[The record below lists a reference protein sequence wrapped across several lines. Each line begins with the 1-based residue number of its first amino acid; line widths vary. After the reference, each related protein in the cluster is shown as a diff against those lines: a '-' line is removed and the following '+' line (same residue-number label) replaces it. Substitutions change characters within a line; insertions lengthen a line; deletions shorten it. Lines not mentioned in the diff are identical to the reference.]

1 MAFNGFL
8 AVGAGAALGAWV
20 RLGLGLVFG
29 SSGFA
34 LGTLLANLIGGLLM
48 GCALAYFASSLA
60 QESWRLFVMTGFLG
74 GLTTFSAF
82 SAESFLLL
90 QRGQYWL
97 VMLHASAHVLGALA
111 MVALGYCLVQ
121 NFR

>member
-20 RLGLGLVFG
+20 RWGLGLVFG
-29 SSGFA
+29 TSGFA
-34 LGTLLANLIGGLLM
+34 LGTFLANLIGGLLM

-60 QESWRLFVMTGFLG
+60 QHEWRLFVMTGFLG

-82 SAESFLLL
+82 SAESFLLI
-90 QRGQYWL
+90 QRGQFWL
-97 VMLHASAHVLGALA
+97 ATLHTGAHVLGALA
-111 MVALGYCLVQ
+111 MVGFGYFLIQ
-121 NFR
+121 AFR